1 MSTVFS
7 RVGTGHGVFSGK
19 SGLST
24 YFTTSGNPPPPPPPP
39 TPTYLL
45 GQLSAP
51 SVGAFSLRAVGGTSV
66 LAVNVRRSTDNV
78 KQDFY
83 ADLGSN
89 LTTVSNQ
96 SLASWLGGATGYVA
110 TWYDQ
115 SGSNNHAVQTT
126 NANQPVIQ
134 ASTKGP
140 GYMVSFNGTSQYVT
154 LTSDGYSLLN
164 GIDFT
169 LNTVTQR
176 TAAKSTINY
185 VFGTNTQNGNFQNVG
200 IGFDNDTT
208 LSPLGNLTNTG
219 GTQLTIAGYSG
230 AGSARYITGTV
241 IPTRAGYSNATL
253 IGTNTNAGLLQVPSG
268 GSYSIGYVRNGQN
281 FFYYTGNVFELLVFG
296 GGFDQTSVTTVYNNQ
311 FAVYGA

>member
-1 MSTVFS
+1 MSSGFS
-7 RVGTGHGVFSGK
+7 KTGTGTCSFSGK
-19 SGLST
+19 SGLMS
-24 YFTTSGNPPPPPPPP
+24 YFTPSGAPPPPPPP
-39 TPTYLL
+39 TYLL
-45 GQLSAP
+45 GTITTASI
-51 SVGAFSLRAVGGTSV
+51 GAFSLRALSGSSV
-66 LAVNVRRSTDNV
+66 LAVNVRRSTDNAT
-78 KQDFY
+78 QDFY

-89 LTTVSNQ
+89 LTTTSSQ
-96 SLASWLGGATGYVA
+96 SLSSWLGGATGYVH

-115 SGSNNHAVQTT
+115 SGANNHAVQTT
-126 NANQPVIQ
+126 VANQPVIQ
-134 ASTKGP
+134 VSTKGP

-154 LTSDGYSLLN
+154 LTSAGNTLLN

-268 GSYSIGYVRNGQN
+268 GTYSIGYVRNGQN
-281 FFYYTGNVFELLVFG
+281 FFYYTGNVFELLIFS
-296 GGFDQTSVTTVYNNQ
+296 GGFSQSDVTNLYNNQ
-311 FAVYGA
+311 FAVFGA